1 MPAYVETV
9 NQIISLGIIL
19 IECLV
24 VFLAITFIFFRS
36 RKNPILLFFKEYGI
50 LLVFLTALGSVLTSL
65 FYSNVVGFPPCEL
78 CWIQRLFIY
87 PQVLMAGY
95 LLWKPSTK
103 RTQDILRISFI
114 FAVLGSLVSIYHT
127 YIVNG
132 GESSIACANNAAI
145 VSCTVRYVY
154 EFGYITIPVM
164 ALSAGLFMVV
174 LLANYRYITKQ

>member
-9 NQIISLGIIL
+9 NQIISLGVIL

-24 VFLAITFIFFRS
+24 VFLAVTVIFFRS

-50 LLVFLTALGSVLTSL
+50 LLVFMTALGSVLTSL

-95 LLWKPSTK
+95 LLWRPNTK
-103 RTQDILRISFI
+103 RTHDILKVSFI
-114 FAVLGSLVSIYHT
+114 FAIMGSAVSLYHT

-132 GESSIACANNAAI
+132 GESSIACANNTAI

-164 ALSAGLFMVV
+164 ALSAGLFIVI
-174 LLANYRYITKQ
+174 LLVNYRYMTKQ